1 MSKLLVALVAASFA
15 AVAGAQTGATKQDK
29 QKTVSETTKA
39 AVAAENPTGKDMP
52 KVDKSAPKTGPA
64 TKQDKQAA
72 VSSTTKAA
80 VAAENPVGSPKVDK
94 STPRQPRPDLRD
106 PANQKALQK
115 AATQ

>member
-15 AVAGAQTGATKQDK
+15 TVVGAQAGATKQEK
-29 QKTVSETTKA
+29 QSTVSE
-39 AVAAENPTGKDMP
+39 
-52 KVDKSAPKTGPA
+52 
-64 TKQDKQAA
+64 
-72 VSSTTKAA
+72 TTKAA

-94 STPRQPRPDLRD
+94 SMPKAPTTKAAQQQTVSQTTKAAVAAENPVGSPKVDKSQPKQPRPSLSD

>member
-15 AVAGAQTGATKQDK
+15 TVAGAQAGATKQEK
-29 QKTVSETTKA
+29 QKTVDQTTKA
-39 AVAAENPTGKDMP
+39 AVAAENPVGSP
-52 KVDKSAPKTGPA
+52 KVDKSVPKTPQTKAQRQA
-64 TKQDKQAA
+64 T
-72 VSSTTKAA
+72 VSDTTKAA

-94 STPRQPRPDLRD
+94 STPRQARPDLRD

>member
-15 AVAGAQTGATKQDK
+15 TVAGAQAGATKQEK
-29 QKTVSETTKA
+29 QSTVSE
-39 AVAAENPTGKDMP
+39 
-52 KVDKSAPKTGPA
+52 
-64 TKQDKQAA
+64 
-72 VSSTTKAA
+72 TTKAA

-94 STPRQPRPDLRD
+94 TQPKQPRPDLRD

>member
-15 AVAGAQTGATKQDK
+15 TVAGAQAGATKQEK
-29 QKTVSETTKA
+29 QKTV
-39 AVAAENPTGKDMP
+39 D
-52 KVDKSAPKTGPA
+52 
-64 TKQDKQAA
+64 Q
-72 VSSTTKAA
+72 TTKAA

-94 STPRQPRPDLRD
+94 STPSTRPKGADAQKEVAATTKAAVAADNPVGSPKVDKSTPRQARPDLRD

>member
-15 AVAGAQTGATKQDK
+15 TVVGAQAGATKQEK

-39 AVAAENPTGKDMP
+39 AVAAENPVGSP

-72 VSSTTKAA
+72 VSNTTKAA

-94 STPRQPRPDLRD
+94 STPRQPRPDLKD